1 MSSFQIRDN
10 IESSL
15 TGLTQIL
22 ITIQSKVLE
31 HGSGSTTET
40 TLPMCCQIQHD
51 SLTYDP
57 KFRHGVSVLHATS

>member
-15 TGLTQIL
+15 IDLTQIL
-22 ITIQSKVLE
+22 KNIQSKVLQYE
-31 HGSGSTTET
+31 KEFTTEA

-51 SLTYDP
+51 FLTYDP
-57 KFRHGVSVLHATS
+57 KFRHEVSVLHSIS

>member
-15 TGLTQIL
+15 TDLTQIL
-22 ITIQSKVLE
+22 INIQSKVRE
-31 HGSGSTTET
+31 HEDGFTTEA
-40 TLPMCCQIQHD
+40 TLPMCCQIQQD

-57 KFRHGVSVLHATS
+57 KFRHEVSVLYATS

>member
-1 MSSFQIRDN
+1 MSSFQIREN

-22 ITIQSKVLE
+22 KNIQSKVLDHE
-31 HGSGSTTET
+31 DGFTTDA

-57 KFRHGVSVLHATS
+57 KFRHKVSVLHATS